1 MGLPEDDN
9 CDVSCEQFMD
19 FYADVSMAIFEDAA
33 FLKLIGD
40 SWKVD
45 EPTHL
50 GVHQKE
56 VELLVTALR
65 K

>member
-1 MGLPEDDN
+1 
-9 CDVSCEQFMD
+9 MD